1 MPEEKD
7 ITYKNLHFKINSEFE
22 YLEIL
27 IDDINFSDQKSYI
40 HSVSILLEFALAIN
54 PRYLILNKL
63 NSKFKIKPE
72 LYPFTSKNILDPLKS
87 NGVKRVICIATEEE
101 LQNHYKKIEIEEPF
115 IKALPSK
122 AEVIKWIIENPWN
135 IIN

>member
-1 MPEEKD
+1 MLQEKD
-7 ITYKNLHFKINSEFE
+7 ISYKNLDFKINSELNC
-22 YLEIL
+22 LEVL

-40 HSVSILLEFALAIN
+40 YSVSILLEFALTVN

-72 LYPFTSKNILDPLKS
+72 LYPFTSNNILNPLKN
-87 NGVKRVICIATEEE
+87 NGVKKIICMATEEE
-101 LQNHYKKIEIEEPF
+101 IQNHYKKIELEEPF

-122 AEVIKWIIENPWN
+122 DEVINWITENS
-135 IIN
+135 

>member
-1 MPEEKD
+1 MLQEKD
-7 ITYKNLHFKINSEFE
+7 ISYKNLDFKINSELNC
-22 YLEIL
+22 LEVL

-40 HSVSILLEFALAIN
+40 YSVSILLEFALTVN

-72 LYPFTSKNILDPLKS
+72 LYPFTSNNIINPLKS
-87 NGVKRVICIATEEE
+87 NGVKKIICMATEEE
-101 LQNHYKKIEIEEPF
+101 LQTHYKKIELEEPF

-122 AEVIKWIIENPWN
+122 AEVINWITENP
-135 IIN
+135 